1 MLKLFKKAKNRKY
14 DVTLMSV
21 DYTMTIQ
28 RNMQEKDVLSQL
40 ALSTEPSRLVLSVD
54 LVKKDKPEPST

>member
-1 MLKLFKKAKNRKY
+1 MLKLFEKKNGTY
-14 DVTLMSV
+14 NVMLMGV

-28 RNMQEKDVLSQL
+28 RNMQEEDVLSQL

>member
-1 MLKLFKKAKNRKY
+1 MLKLFEKKNGTYNVMLKG
-14 DVTLMSV
+14 V

-40 ALSTEPSRLVLSVD
+40 ALYTEPSRLALSVD

>member
-1 MLKLFKKAKNRKY
+1 MLKLFEKKNGTY
-14 DVTLMSV
+14 NVMLMNV

-40 ALSTEPSRLVLSVD
+40 ALSTEPSRLVLSVE
-54 LVKKDKPEPST
+54 LIKKEKPEAST